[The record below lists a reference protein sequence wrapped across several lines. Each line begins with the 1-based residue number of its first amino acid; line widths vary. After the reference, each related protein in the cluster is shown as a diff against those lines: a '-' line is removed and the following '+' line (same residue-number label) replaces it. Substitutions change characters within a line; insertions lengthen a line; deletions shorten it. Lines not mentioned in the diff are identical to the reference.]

1 LPRWTRR
8 REGVVERGERTRY
21 VCPCRSCREDRL
33 SATAEFHRAINEVI
47 FHAGEKHRR
56 LIAGLEAMKAGPGG
70 ITKISEITGLDRK
83 TIARGIRDLRQGE
96 AATGRDRKKG
106 GGRKKVEK
114 KRPTGAAD
122 AEEPDEG

>member
-1 LPRWTRR
+1 M
-8 REGVVERGERTRY
+8 ERGERTRY

-56 LIAGLEAMKAGPGG
+56 LIAGLEAMKAGRGG
-70 ITKISEITGLDRK
+70 VTKISEITGLDRK
-83 TIARGIRDLRQGE
+83 TVARGIRDLRQGE
-96 AATGRDRKKG
+96 GAIGRNRKEG

-114 KRPTGAAD
+114 KRAPSPAD